1 MCVLGEGQ
9 RLLLAEVTAARAEDS
24 ARSRLTWRGGYQEP
38 QDFSRVSTLSLTLS
52 VLLELATGKGLQPRF
67 PPSASLSH
75 CHQLFMGSDTRP
87 PWRAGW
93 SFSPCPAP
101 PQPRC
106 HGGPGERGDGQ
117 PGGRDRVR
125 GPEDP
130 A

>member
-9 RLLLAEVTAARAEDS
+9 RLLLAEVRAARAEDS
-24 ARSRLTWRGGYQEP
+24 SRFRLTWRGGYQEP

-52 VLLELATGKGLQPRF
+52 VLLELATGKGLQPCS

-87 PWRAGW
+87 PWQGRLVLL
-93 SFSPCPAP
+93 ST
-101 PQPRC
+101 PRPTSATLPRRPWRE
-106 HGGPGERGDGQ
+106 GVGQ
-117 PGGRDRVR
+117 LGARDRVR